1 MASSVRATA
10 SANAACGVDEAFAY
24 VSDLGAMAE
33 WVDGVSNVRPV
44 SDGGGTGNGTDV
56 GDVYEYDYAYNGRTA
71 SVWVEITACERPTRL
86 AMRSLSGPFSFES
99 EIRLAGDGRET
110 RLTHAVESGADGRF
124 TAAAFALFSPVLRR
138 LAARRLQRE
147 LADLTAILESRGAD
161 GEWPADPESAVS
173 A

>member
-1 MASSVRATA
+1 MASSIRATA
-10 SANAACGVDEAFAY
+10 SASVACGVDEAFAY
-24 VSDLGAMAE
+24 VSDVEAMAE
-33 WVDGVSNVRPV
+33 WVDGVSNVQQV
-44 SDGGGTGNGTDV
+44 SGSDARAGTDV

-71 SVWVEITACERPTRL
+71 PVRVEITACERPTRL
-86 AMRSLSGPFSFES
+86 AMRSLSGPFPFES

-124 TAAAFALFSPVLRR
+124 TAAAFTLFGPVLRR

-147 LADLTAILESRGAD
+147 LADLTAILESRDAD
-161 GEWPADPESAVS
+161 GESPADPESAVS